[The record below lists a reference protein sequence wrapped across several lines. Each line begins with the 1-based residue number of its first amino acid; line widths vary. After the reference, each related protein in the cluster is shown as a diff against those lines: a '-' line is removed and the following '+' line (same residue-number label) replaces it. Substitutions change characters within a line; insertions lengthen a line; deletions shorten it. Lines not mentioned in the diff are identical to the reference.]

1 MGLSINPIRQRDQ
14 SLSRREVISRLERG
28 IDFIG
33 QAAGKIPLD
42 LDAASNPHNALLA
55 TEEFQAVITR
65 RIFVGAAAAVL
76 PRLAH
81 SQGRTAT
88 IKTKD
93 GTGLFVKDTGGT
105 GRAVVMT
112 HAWPLNADVWDYQAM
127 MLSREGYRVI
137 TYDRRGFG
145 RSRLPDSSHD
155 YPGNGYDY
163 NVFADDLA
171 AVIEQTG
178 ARDAML
184 VGYSMG
190 GGEVVRY
197 FSRRNGRNV
206 TKAGLVGAAAYY
218 LLKTE
223 NNPIGIDGAVFD
235 GIKQGVQ
242 GDRKAYLTGL
252 LTDVFLDSK
261 RTATNPVTSD
271 MIDQMLAMAMLASP
285 AATVACVDAFAKTD
299 FRGELAAVKVPT
311 LMLHGTADIPVPLAL
326 AKATAAGIAQAKL
339 IEYADASHGIVLAE
353 RDRVTRDL
361 QAFLAD

>member
-1 MGLSINPIRQRDQ
+1 VLAATTA
-14 SLSRREVISRLERG
+14 
-28 IDFIG
+28 
-33 QAAGKIPLD
+33 AAGLPG
-42 LDAASNPHNALLA
+42 PALG
-55 TEEFQAVITR
+55 QV
-65 RIFVGAAAAVL
+65 
-76 PRLAH
+76 
-81 SQGRTAT
+81 RTA
-88 IKTKD
+88 KVRARD
-93 GTGLFVKDTGGT
+93 GTELFVKDTGGN

-112 HAWPLNADVWDYQAM
+112 HAWPLNADVWDYQAAQ
-127 MLSREGYRVI
+127 LSKAGYRVV

-145 RSRLPDSSHD
+145 RSGQPA
-155 YPGNGYDY
+155 GGYDFDG
-163 NVFADDLA
+163 FADDLA

-178 ARDAML
+178 VRDAML

-197 FSRRNGRNV
+197 FSRHNGRHV
-206 TKAGLVGAAAYY
+206 IKAGLVGAAAYY

-242 GDRKAYLTGL
+242 GDRKAYLGGL

-261 RTATNPVTSD
+261 RPASHPVTPE
-271 MIDQMLAMAMLASP
+271 MIDQTLAMAMLASP
-285 AATVACVDAFAKTD
+285 AATTACVDAFARTD

-311 LMLHGTADIPVPLAL
+311 LVLHGTADIPVPLAL

-339 IEYADASHGIVLAE
+339 IEYADASHGIVLTE

-361 QAFLAD
+361 QAFLAS